1 MKTITLIV
9 YVCMVS
15 NQTCFTLEEP
25 QASIEEC
32 QANDLL
38 LRTEFEHD
46 ENITVRVD
54 CK

>member
-9 YVCMVS
+9 YVCIAS
-15 NQTCFTLEEP
+15 NQTCFKLEEP
-25 QASIEEC
+25 QASMKEC

-46 ENITVRVD
+46 DDITVKVD
-54 CK
+54 CV